1 MAAETTPAAPVAP
14 VAPVVLKAVS
24 IEVSIEV
31 VMVEPKVRKESTIN
45 SWIIKNETAK
55 NKNGALA
62 SVFQC

>member
-1 MAAETTPAAPVAP
+1 
-14 VAPVVLKAVS
+14 
-24 IEVSIEV
+24 
-31 VMVEPKVRKESTIN
+31 MVEPKVRKESTIN